1 MGRIWGMAVA
11 MVFLTLSGASGESLW
26 RDGASLFGDARPTAV
41 GDIVTVVVS
50 ERTSVKD
57 EAKTDLTKTNNSNL
71 DDGVGLLGK
80 LLSALGFRTDSSMT
94 GEGSTER
101 KHTVSTR
108 ITCLVTE
115 VLPNGN
121 LVLEGGRD
129 LQVHGETLHL
139 LFRGVIRPRDVA
151 HDNTVESDMVANAE
165 IGVKGK
171 GSLTRVQRP
180 GLLTQLFQAIF

>member
-1 MGRIWGMAVA
+1 MRQRGSV
-11 MVFLTLSGASGESLW
+11 VLFLLLLFVSGAAGESLW
-26 RDGASLFGDARPTAV
+26 KEGASLFGDVRPTAV

-50 ERTSVKD
+50 EKTSVKD

-71 DDGVGLLGK
+71 ADGVGFLGK
-80 LLSALGFRTDSSMT
+80 ILQAMGFKSDSSMK
-94 GEGSTER
+94 GEGTTER

-139 LFRGVIRPRDVA
+139 LFKGVIRPRDVD
-151 HDNTVESDMVANAE
+151 HNNSVQSDLVANAE
-165 IGVKGK
+165 VGIKGK

-180 GLLTQLFQAIF
+180 GLLTQIFQAIF